1 MQFAITCLTI
11 QVVARRDRQKASP
24 PDAARASTTQ
34 PNHSRP
40 DASKCILDVER
51 EVGAQKGCV
60 RRSMDELVQALRSFR
75 DTTFPNGFGAKQERR
90 DQAAAIGAG
99 SSVAFFAAVILSV
112 LSRRDEQSTVLRPSA
127 ISHPTPRP
135 SGQRR
140 GSSNRDSIHDVILT
154 QRTQVVARVI
164 VPLAC
169 ERVG

>member
-1 MQFAITCLTI
+1 MTGRRLRLRMQHALRRHSPII
-11 QVVARRDRQKASP
+11 QGLMQAS
-24 PDAARASTTQ
+24 AFLML
-34 PNHSRP
+34 
-40 DASKCILDVER
+40 KER
-51 EVGAQKGCV
+51 WAQKGCV
-60 RRSMDELVQALRSFR
+60 RRSMEKLVQALRSFR
-75 DTTFPNGFGAKQERR
+75 DTTFPNGFGAKHERR

-135 SGQRR
+135 SGQCR